1 MENKK
6 VDLSCF
12 KNYKERSTTGR
23 TSMDDYYSRRYV
35 HYLQDYSPEEIDQ
48 IINSSSLCSQMKL
61 SRNYFE
67 KNNLYKQIILYYA
80 TILYYNGLLI
90 PNPTFG
96 KQLSTPYIEKRFRIA
111 LEYLNKL
118 DLVNVFTRISIH
130 VLIYGSY
137 YGLIQTLD
145 KENFIIFDLP
155 IGYARSRLT
164 DIYGNHIIDFDTTY
178 FDDINDLGVREETL
192 QAYPPY
198 ISNHYRMYK
207 ANEVSSPWVR
217 VPVECGVCFSF
228 FDDERPLFLNI
239 IPSTIQYEDAVDTE
253 QERELEEIRKIIVQK
268 IPHLNDGQLL
278 FEPDEALEM
287 HEGAVNMMKG
297 NKNLSVLTTYA
308 DVDSIISKTSAD
320 NASSTLEK
328 MLQNVYANAGVS
340 AQIFAPTGSQA
351 LPYSI
356 KNDIS
361 VMMILGN
368 KYAKFIS
375 TVINTLFSNNN
386 IYFTYLMLP
395 VGEFNKSDFVTDA
408 LKLAQSGYSFLMPA
422 VAMGLNQLELVNLK
436 DLENDVLDL
445 KDRLIPL
452 STSYTESNDG
462 PGAPEKPLEQ
472 KSTKT
477 IQNIESIDRQG
488 ETQNE

>member
-6 VDLSCF
+6 VDLSVF
-12 KNYKERSTTGR
+12 KKYRDQSTNGR
-23 TSMDDYYSRRYV
+23 TSMDEYYSRRFV
-35 HYLQDYSPEEIDQ
+35 RTLKDYTPEEIED
-48 IINSSSLCSQMKL
+48 ILNSSSLCSQMKL
-61 SRNYFE
+61 SRNYYE
-67 KNNLYKQIILYYA
+67 KNNFYKQIILYYA
-80 TILYYNGLLI
+80 TILNYYGLLI

-145 KENFIIFDLP
+145 KDNFIIFDLP
-155 IGYARSRLT
+155 IGYARSRFT
-164 DIYGNHIIDFDTTY
+164 DIYGNHIVDFDVTY
-178 FDDINDLGVREETL
+178 FDDINDPGAREETL

-198 ISNHYRMYK
+198 ISNYYLMYK
-207 ANEVSSPWVR
+207 ANEVSSSWVR
-217 VPVECGVCFSF
+217 IPVECGICFTF

-239 IPSTIQYEDAVDTE
+239 IPTTIQYEDAVDTE
-253 QERELEEIRKIIVQK
+253 QDRAFEEIKKILVQK

-287 HEGAVNMMKG
+287 HEGAVNMMRG

-308 DVDSIISKTSAD
+308 DVDAIVSKTSAD
-320 NASSTLEK
+320 NVSSTLEK
-328 MLQNVYANAGVS
+328 MLQNVYATAGVS
-340 AQIFAPTGSQA
+340 GQIFAPTGSQA

-361 VMMILGN
+361 IMMILGN
-368 KYAKFIS
+368 KYAKFIT

-386 IYFTYLMLP
+386 IYFSYLMLP
-395 VGEFNKSDFVTDA
+395 VGEFNKKDYVDEA
-408 LKLAQSGYSFLMPA
+408 LKTAQNGYSLLLPA

-436 DLENDVLDL
+436 DLENDVLKL

-452 STSYTESNDG
+452 STSYTESGEG

-477 IQNIESIDRQG
+477 IQNLESIDHQG